1 MFWISYTGSR
11 PIDLGENTS
20 NNGTG
25 YGDSMRRADA
35 ETNERETAIELSL
48 WKKPPFSTLG
58 NGLPHQTQLFHDHVS
73 LGSPEPSRLQRLPD
87 EILLMISSWLS
98 SKGDRECVLAFFA
111 LRQVSRRFRRLM
123 HGVEFCCQWCSDG
136 YEDWLKPEGSPW
148 RGQMEEACPKIGSM
162 PSTQALISI
171 MATLVSL
178 KLVVIRAVAIT
189 AARE

>member
-1 MFWISYTGSR
+1 MEQVRGYAHFKVRITDQYH
-11 PIDLGENTS
+11 LG
-20 NNGTG
+20 
-25 YGDSMRRADA
+25 YDDWMRRADA

-58 NGLPHQTQLFHDHVS
+58 NGLPHQTQLVHDHVS

-111 LRQVSRRFRRLM
+111 LRQVSRRFRCLM

-136 YEDWLKPEGSPW
+136 YEDWLNPEGSPW
-148 RGQMEEACPKIGSM
+148 RVRHRFEY
-162 PSTQALISI
+162 
-171 MATLVSL
+171 
-178 KLVVIRAVAIT
+178 
-189 AARE
+189 